1 MELAFVIWAVG
12 VLPSLAGPVS
22 FFGGLVV
29 FFALGLTLYSSIV
42 EKTGSYE
49 SDREEGKAFKEVSCK
64 VFKWMLPIWL
74 IACMIPDKTTSYQML
89 AAYGVQKVVENPQ
102 AQSLASDGVDVL
114 KALMEK
120 AKRELGEDM
129 SKEST
134 K

>member
-12 VLPSLAGPVS
+12 TLPSIASGVAFFGFMLMVVS
-22 FFGGLVV
+22 FLAFV
-29 FFALGLTLYSSIV
+29 FCSVV
-42 EKTGSYE
+42 EK
-49 SDREEGKAFKEVSCK
+49 SDSSENDIEIAKSLKTLSSKLLKIVIPVWF
-64 VFKWMLPIWL
+64 

-120 AKRELGEDM
+120 AKKELVED
-129 SKEST
+129 K

>member
-12 VLPSLAGPVS
+12 TLPTLAGMVCFATFVLMIIAGLVWGITSLFAKIEKKEDDVKECQAVANMAGKIFLWVLPLWFV
-22 FFGGLVV
+22 FMLV
-29 FFALGLTLYSSIV
+29 
-42 EKTGSYE
+42 
-49 SDREEGKAFKEVSCK
+49 
-64 VFKWMLPIWL
+64 
-74 IACMIPDKTTSYQML
+74 PDKTTSYQML

-120 AKRELGEDM
+120 AKKELAED
-129 SKEST
+129 K

>member
-12 VLPSLAGPVS
+12 TLPSFASGIV
-22 FFGGLVV
+22 FFGFILMLLSFLAYV
-29 FFALGLTLYSSIV
+29 FGSIV
-42 EKTGSYE
+42 EKAE
-49 SDREEGKAFKEVSCK
+49 SSQVDKDISAVVKK
-64 VFKWMLPIWL
+64 
-74 IACMIPDKTTSYQML
+74 IASRTLFVVVPVWFMASMIPDKTTSYQML

-120 AKRELGEDM
+120 AKKELA
-129 SKEST
+129 ESA

>member
-22 FFGGLVV
+22 FFGGVVV
-29 FFALGLTLYSSIV
+29 FFALGLMLFSGIV
-42 EKTGSYE
+42 EKTGSSE
-49 SDREEGKAFKEVSCK
+49 NDREEGKAFKEAASK
-64 VFKWMLPIWL
+64 VFKWTLPIWL

-120 AKRELGEDM
+120 AKKELV
-129 SKEST
+129 EST